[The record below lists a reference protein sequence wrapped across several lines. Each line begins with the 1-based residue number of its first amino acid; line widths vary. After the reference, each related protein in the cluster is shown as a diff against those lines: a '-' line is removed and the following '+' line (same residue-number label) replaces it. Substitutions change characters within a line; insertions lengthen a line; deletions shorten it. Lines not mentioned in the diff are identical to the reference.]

1 MKNNVINW
9 WNIIAKLR
17 YDKSI
22 WDYLEPA
29 EIMEIVQL
37 VKEAKEKI
45 AGLEKYVRIDLR
57 PALYKLNLISDIRV
71 RKIYPHTFKTSITET
86 KLTNKPVAYSAV

>member
-1 MKNNVINW
+1 MKKNPVNW

-29 EIMEIVQL
+29 EIIEIIQRVN
-37 VKEAKEKI
+37 EAKKKI
-45 AGLEKYVRIDLR
+45 KGLEKHINIDLR
-57 PALYKLNLISDIRV
+57 PAFQKLNSLMHVSNVNLNNYDFFYLTFQQ
-71 RKIYPHTFKTSITET
+71 KILSG
-86 KLTNKPVAYSAV
+86 LTLNESY

>member
-17 YDKSI
+17 YDKSV

-29 EIMEIVQL
+29 EIMEIVQR

-57 PALYKLNLISDIRV
+57 PALQKLNLLKNKLQIRWL
-71 RKIYPHTFKTSITET
+71 KYTTFFII
-86 KLTNKPVAYSAV
+86 

>member
-9 WNIIAKLR
+9 WNIITKLR
-17 YDKSI
+17 YDKSV

-29 EIMEIVQL
+29 EIIEIVQR

-45 AGLEKYVRIDLR
+45 TGFEKYIHIDLR
-57 PALYKLNLISDIRV
+57 PALQKLN
-71 RKIYPHTFKTSITET
+71 F
-86 KLTNKPVAYSAV
+86 

>member
-1 MKNNVINW
+1 MTKSSVNW

-29 EIMEIVQL
+29 EIMEIVQR
-37 VKEAKEKI
+37 VKEAKERI
-45 AGLEKYVRIDLR
+45 AGLEKYIHIDLR
-57 PALYKLNLISDIRV
+57 PAVYKLNLI
-71 RKIYPHTFKTSITET
+71 Y
-86 KLTNKPVAYSAV
+86 ACQ

>member
-17 YDKSI
+17 YDNSL

-29 EIMEIVQL
+29 EVMEIVQR
-37 VKEAKEKI
+37 VREAKEKI
-45 AGLEKYVRIDLR
+45 AGLEKYIHIDLR
-57 PALYKLNLISDIRV
+57 PALQKLNF
-71 RKIYPHTFKTSITET
+71 Y
-86 KLTNKPVAYSAV
+86 KPVAYSS